1 MNTIDK
7 ILMIDSIYDEI
18 AELINHIDNAKSKAA
33 KEHLE
38 KELEMKRQVLE
49 GFKCSL
55 ADDIVASTL
64 YADDD
69 EDEDE
74 DELCDGCCE
83 FCDDPCDEIEGA
95 EGFEEDE
102 GNVALLRKVAEL
114 ISHAADC
121 IEENGKVSVSIE

>member
-7 ILMIDSIYDEI
+7 ILMIDSVEDEI

-33 KEHLE
+33 REHLQ
-38 KELEMKRQVLE
+38 KELDMKKEVLE

-55 ADDIVASTL
+55 ADDIVSSVL
-64 YADDD
+64 YDSDEDD
-69 EDEDE
+69 EDDI
-74 DELCDGCCE
+74 CDGD
-83 FCDDPCDEIEGA
+83 CDDCPFGDP
-95 EGFEEDE
+95 EEEE

-121 IEENGKVSVSIE
+121 IEENGRVKVSIE

>member
-7 ILMIDSIYDEI
+7 ILMIDSVEDEI

-38 KELEMKRQVLE
+38 KELDMKRTVLE

-64 YADDD
+64 YA
-69 EDEDE
+69 DEDE

-95 EGFEEDE
+95 EDFEHEE
-102 GNVALLRKVAEL
+102 GNVALLRRVADL

-121 IEENGKVSVSIE
+121 IEENGRVKVSIE